1 MDSSNRV
8 SGSHESMMRK
18 TRERNNISNSS
29 RVRVGGGYNISRNDS
44 RETER
49 EQTDKWMEAAV
60 KTLL

>member
-29 RVRVGGGYNISRNDS
+29 RVRVGGYSISRNDS

-49 EQTDKWMEAAV
+49 E
-60 KTLL
+60 

>member
-29 RVRVGGGYNISRNDS
+29 RVRVGGYSISRNDS